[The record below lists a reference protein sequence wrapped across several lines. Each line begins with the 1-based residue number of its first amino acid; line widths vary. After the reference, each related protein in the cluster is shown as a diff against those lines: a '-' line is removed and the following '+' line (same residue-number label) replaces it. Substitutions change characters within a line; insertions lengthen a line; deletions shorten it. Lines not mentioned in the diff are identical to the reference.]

1 MNLNINH
8 NLKSLTRGTAN
19 GFEVRVLDLVFRLGF
34 ASVFL
39 VNSLIAVIEPS
50 GFIELMRHS
59 LIARLIQDFR
69 PLVGL
74 IAINDF
80 LIALLILCGYLR
92 ALVLA
97 WSGLWLLAVTLIKL
111 SSLGG

>member
-19 GFEVRVLDLVFRLGF
+19 GFEVRVLDLVFRVGF

-39 VNSLIAVIEPS
+39 VNSLVALIEPS

-59 LIARLIQDFR
+59 LIARLIEDFR
-69 PLVGL
+69 PLIWL

-80 LIALLILCGYLR
+80 LIALLMLWGYQR

-97 WSGLWLLAVTLIKL
+97 WSGKWLSSVTLIKL